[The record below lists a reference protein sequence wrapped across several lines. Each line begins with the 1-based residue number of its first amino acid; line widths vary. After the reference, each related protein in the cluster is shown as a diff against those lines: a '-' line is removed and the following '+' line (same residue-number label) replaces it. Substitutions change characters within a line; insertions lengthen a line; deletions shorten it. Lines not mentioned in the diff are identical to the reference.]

1 MVAVI
6 DRSVLLRCLLALT
19 LAALT
24 AMPSFSSSLHQVK
37 KSLKAAKG
45 LKYRNFKAR
54 GYMCLMLLGASDDIG
69 EDLGLRAP
77 NKCFISEGSRSGLR
91 GLRGFRAE
99 EISRFQCCLVTG
111 CFGPHEP

>member
-37 KSLKAAKG
+37 KGLKAAKG

-54 GYMCLMLLGASDDIG
+54 GYMCLMLLGASDD
-69 EDLGLRAP
+69 EAHSSHRRPLVKSP
-77 NKCFISEGSRSGLR
+77 NEIAQFIEVSKL
-91 GLRGFRAE
+91 
-99 EISRFQCCLVTG
+99 
-111 CFGPHEP
+111 